1 MALLPIQLPQ
11 PSLKLSPPQA
21 GRSGAGKA
29 VIPEGGQEK
38 WAKTWELRGFIEIP
52 SDEQISVLA
61 FRRRLGILG
70 LGIG

>member
-1 MALLPIQLPQ
+1 
-11 PSLKLSPPQA
+11 
-21 GRSGAGKA
+21 